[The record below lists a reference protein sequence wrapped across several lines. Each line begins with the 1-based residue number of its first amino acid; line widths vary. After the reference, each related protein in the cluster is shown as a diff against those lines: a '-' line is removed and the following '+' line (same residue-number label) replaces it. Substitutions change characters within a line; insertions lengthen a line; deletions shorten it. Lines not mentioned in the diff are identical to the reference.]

1 LLSACFQTELADE
14 AVVFI
19 GYIDV
24 IFISVNFEYE
34 QVVGIVGADQ
44 FGSVSLI
51 IQDDVENTISFRDHV
66 EIKRV
71 FG

>member
-1 LLSACFQTELADE
+1 M
-14 AVVFI
+14 
-19 GYIDV
+19 
-24 IFISVNFEYE
+24 
-34 QVVGIVGADQ
+34 VGIVGADQ
-44 FGSVSLI
+44 FGSVGFI